1 MRRPSLNC
9 EMNATSIP
17 TSVRMECSASSTM
30 SSAVRWLGLMEILS
44 IRRMDVHG
52 MREPS
57 CRAIVENSTRYRS
70 MCVALQGE
78 TNHPA
83 QLYYT
88 FNGDFGALMTWSPT
102 AVRAPEPSGR
112 APASG
117 NKSAVAALCVQD
129 SASGAA
135 PPGQE
140 QDHALVCSQGGGENR
155 VTSVSTTS
163 RTFGASDRV
172 FGHKTCTGRLSTYA
186 SGHTATKRWR
196 FRSSATNHVGR

>member
-17 TSVRMECSASSTM
+17 TSIRMECSASSTM
-30 SSAVRWLGLMEILS
+30 SSAVRWFGLMEILS

-57 CRAIVENSTRYRS
+57 LSCNRREFKPISANV
-70 MCVALQGE
+70 LQGV

-88 FNGDFGALMTWSPT
+88 LNGDFGALMTWSPT
-102 AVRAPEPSGR
+102 AVRAPDPSGR
-112 APASG
+112 APTSG
-117 NKSAVAALCVQD
+117 SKSAVAALGVQD
-129 SASGAA
+129 WASGAA